1 MHIYNLNNQNS
12 IINKFIA
19 ELRDIHI
26 QKDSMRFRKNIER
39 IGELLG
45 YELSKALNYTSEEI
59 QTPLG
64 VSKTKLSKDQ
74 LVICSI
80 LRAGLP
86 LHHGLQNC
94 FDNAENSFISAYRH
108 HTSETEFEIKVEY
121 LASPSLEG
129 KTLIIAD
136 PMLATGRTFVNVLE
150 ALKHLGTPSKVH
162 LVSVIG
168 SQPGIDFLNRELPD
182 DYTLWIAAV
191 DPELNEHGYIV
202 PGLGDAGDL
211 CFGRK
216 LQS

>member
-1 MHIYNLNNQNS
+1 MHIHKLHKQNS

-19 ELRDIHI
+19 ELRDINI
-26 QKDSMRFRKNIER
+26 QKDSMRFRRNIER

-45 YELSKALNYTSEEI
+45 YELSKSLNYTSKEI

-64 VSKTKLSKDQ
+64 ISKIKLSKDQ

-94 FDNAENSFISAYRH
+94 FDNAENSFISAFRH
-108 HTSETEFEIKVEY
+108 HTSETQFEIKVEY

-211 CFGRK
+211 CFGIK